1 MSSISALTVSSN
13 FEARIYYNLVDDAN
27 LPRPSASRAAVGRRS
42 GHIGAVGARILLQE
56 WGLAV
61 IGEAQAKSI
70 SFSAREMLYS
80 DHRNNRNSYSV

>member
-56 WGLAV
+56 WG
-61 IGEAQAKSI
+61 GAQAKSI
-70 SFSAREMLYS
+70 SFSAREMVHS
-80 DHRNNRNSYSV
+80 EHRNDWNSYSVKQY